1 MQQVNPNFLSH
12 ALLDS
17 DDENEIDTKSHYCIK
32 YENHIYCIFLL
43 LITVIVVLFVVT
55 NT

>member
-1 MQQVNPNFLSH
+1 MQINPNFLSR

-17 DDENEIDTKSHYCIK
+17 DAENEIDTKSHYCIK